1 MNLDLIEFNFYL
13 SLIIII
19 LKLILKGWKDHLTY
33 FIIFYFFFSMGPV
46 LNILIGNGIY
56 FGTPKDY
63 IHIATTNFLYA
74 IATMSILSVILKPRN
89 TVIEEVKEKFPLLN
103 WAFIFFIVLASF
115 NILKLTSIGLS
126 IDKVTK
132 ISIIGNSIHYSYL
145 LLQLFL
151 VSFYYLCRSGSTKKL
166 YLINFLTYI
175 AYCLVTGERDFIFP
189 LFSIVGHLLIHQRT
203 SLKKKILL
211 TSSLSLLGI
220 GGTLIF
226 IMRDVTQ
233 KTTNY
238 VESFLNQG
246 SLLFVN
252 AFTAKLID
260 IKYNFF
266 YGETYLQSILSLL
279 PSFIYKSSYNNLA
292 WLKNNYAPGGDSGY
306 GFGLD
311 AEGYMNFG
319 YFGVIAT
326 FVLIV
331 LVQRFC
337 NYNINKGNFFKYYS
351 VFFHGF
357 TMYCF
362 RNDSLAFLKGNLY
375 AVIFYFIIIQAN
387 NFITKHTGQVGPHE

>member
-1 MNLDLIEFNFYL
+1 MNFELIEYHFYL
-13 SLIIII
+13 CLIILVIKFFI
-19 LKLILKGWKDHLTY
+19 NGWKDHLTY
-33 FIIFYFFFSMGPV
+33 FILFYFFFSMGPI
-46 LNILIGNGIY
+46 LNLILGNGIY

-63 IHIATTNFLYA
+63 IHIASTNFLCA
-74 IATMSILSVILKPRN
+74 IATMSILSVLIRPRN
-89 TVIEEVKEKFPLLN
+89 TEIEEVRENFPLLN
-103 WAFIFFIVLASF
+103 WIFIAFIFLAFF
-115 NILKLTSIGLS
+115 NITKIVTIGLN

-132 ISIIGNSIHYSYL
+132 ISLIGNSIHYIYL

-151 VSFYYLCRSGSTKKL
+151 TSFYYLCRKNKTRRFY
-166 YLINFLTYI
+166 YLNFFTYI

-189 LFSIVGHLLIHQRT
+189 LFSIVGHLLIHHRT
-203 SLKKKILL
+203 SFKKKLIL

-226 IMRDVTQ
+226 LLRDATQ

-238 VESFLNQG
+238 IESFLNQG

-252 AFTAKLID
+252 AFTAKMVD

-266 YGETYLQSILSLL
+266 YGETYLHSFLSLL

-292 WLKNNYAPGGDSGY
+292 WLKDNYAPGGDSGY

-319 YFGVIAT
+319 YIGVIIT
-326 FVLIV
+326 FAIIVLI
-331 LVQRFC
+331 QRYC
-337 NYNINKGNFFKYYS
+337 NYNINRGKFFKYYS

-362 RNDSLAFLKGNLY
+362 RNDSLAFFKGNLY
-375 AVIFYFIIIQAN
+375 AIIVYFIIIQAN
-387 NFITKHTGQVGPHE
+387 NFITKGQGKVATHE